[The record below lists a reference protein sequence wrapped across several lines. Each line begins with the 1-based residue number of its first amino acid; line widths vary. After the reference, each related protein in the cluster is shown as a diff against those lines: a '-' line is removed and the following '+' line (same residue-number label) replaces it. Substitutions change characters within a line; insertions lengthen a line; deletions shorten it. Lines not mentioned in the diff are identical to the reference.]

1 MEFEIV
7 YTLPY
12 LLPNYFE
19 SVYSIEAQVLSK
31 NKTVLAT
38 STQTYTTDIRFA
50 INAVLTYLFL
60 YPLVALGVVRNGEV
74 RRMPCFIQEDF
85 VSLLPSS
92 HA

>member
-38 STQTYTTDIRFA
+38 STHTYPTDIRIA
-50 INAVLTYLFL
+50 VNAVLTYLFL
-60 YPLVALGVVRNGEV
+60 FRLVALGVVRIGEV

-85 VSLLPSS
+85 VSLLFSS